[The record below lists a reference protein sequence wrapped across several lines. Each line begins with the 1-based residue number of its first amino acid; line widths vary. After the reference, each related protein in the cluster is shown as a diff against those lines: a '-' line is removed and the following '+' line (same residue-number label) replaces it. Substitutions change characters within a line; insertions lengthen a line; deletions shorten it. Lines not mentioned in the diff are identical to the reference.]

1 MRTDPSLSPESL
13 LSQLEREL
21 RTAQDL
27 AIPFDTFDLLVT
39 QPGFIEAS
47 ELTTSPLLDG
57 VLDHLARKLDG
68 PTARWHWAPCL
79 LRNAEQAILHG
90 LARVGQRHCAIF
102 HLQRADIGVAA
113 VFGGGP
119 QVHHV
124 RFTQLVLPAGV
135 GPARGRGAA

>member
-1 MRTDPSLSPESL
+1 MSSTLSFASL
-13 LSQLEREL
+13 LTRLEEEL

-47 ELTTSPLLDG
+47 ELATSPLLDG

-68 PTARWHWAPCL
+68 PAARWHWAPCL
-79 LRNAEQAILHG
+79 LRSTEPAILHG
-90 LARVGQRHCAIF
+90 LARIGRRHCAIF

-124 RFTQLVLPAGV
+124 RFTQLALPANAM
-135 GPARGRGAA
+135 PTRGRGAA